1 MAETSGTFTVTGIT
15 LTRALDLSSASINDK
30 ANLLGTLIYD
40 LQEDIYDGSNYT
52 LTSGATDYICD
63 ADSTSLDE
71 QLNVLFTAINNNGG
85 DAFVTDGYTLDNYT
99 LDFVLDCTSTSL
111 NELADVLATLLR
123 YWRVLLVPTLCTV
136 QFRVN
141 LSATPVSG
149 AVCKARLVGVNQAS
163 VATILSNEESSDTTD
178 ALGEAE
184 LSLVQENSFVKGSG
198 IYTIEVESGGKP
210 VANKQTT
217 IPSQNTVFFADLL

>member
-1 MAETSGTFTVTGIT
+1 MATFTVTNCT
-15 LTRALDLSSASINDK
+15 TTRTLDLAEASLDQLADLI
-30 ANLLGTLIYD
+30 GTVITD
-40 LQEDIYDGSNYT
+40 TQAGTYDGATYT
-52 LTSGATDYICD
+52 ITNSSTDKTYD
-63 ADSTSLDE
+63 ADATSLDE
-71 QLNVLFTAINNNGG
+71 LLNVIGTAISDNSG